1 MAIQL
6 NSRDELI
13 FKMIEEHEVLLEKHI
28 SYFIADD
35 AKPVLIRDRLRK
47 LFYLDYLI
55 CHRHNTKLPWWT
67 TPTKPLVYMLTNS
80 QNEEVDRFDSDWQRH
95 HLEVA
100 NLRMLYLMAQQEG
113 EISNFQ
119 WQTMKGKNNIDALIN
134 FDCQGTKH
142 KIGIINNI
150 SPDMKNQL
158 DSLAQLKN
166 DLELTS
172 IIIVSRDLETQKQ
185 NQAMFGSSPLAQSVF
200 FCVHQEMYQS
210 GIVSNVWQNSKQ
222 ESAGLFPIASGTNSV
237 DSESVWIN
245 TQAGAAQTSA
255 AL

>member
-67 TPTKPLVYMLTNS
+67 TPTKPLVYMLTNT
-80 QNEEVDRFDSDWQRH
+80 QNEELDRFNSDWQRH

-113 EISNFQ
+113 EISNFK
-119 WQTMKGKNNIDALIN
+119 WQTMKGKNNIDALIS
-134 FDCQGTKH
+134 FDCQGISH
-142 KIGIINNI
+142 KIAIINNMENA
-150 SPDMKNQL
+150 DQL
-158 DSLAQLKN
+158 ESLASLKKE
-166 DLELTS
+166 LELTS
-172 IIIVSRDLETQKQ
+172 IMIVSRDIETQKQ
-185 NQAMFGSSPLAQSVF
+185 IQKMVASSALSDSIF

-210 GIVSNVWQNSKQ
+210 GIVSNVWQNAK
-222 ESAGLFPIASGTNSV
+222 EMSADLFPASGSNNIET
-237 DSESVWIN
+237 DGIWIN
-245 TQAGAAQTSA
+245 TQSGTAQASPA
-255 AL
+255 V

>member
-13 FKMIEEHEVLLEKHI
+13 FKLLEEHEVLLEKHI

-67 TPTKPLVYMLTNS
+67 TPTKPLVYMLTKTNS
-80 QNEEVDRFDSDWQRH
+80 EANDRFDADWQRH

-100 NLRMLYLMAQQEG
+100 NLRMLFLQAQQDG
-113 EISNFQ
+113 EITNFC
-119 WQTMKGKNNIDALIN
+119 WQTLKDNIIN
-134 FDCQGTKH
+134 ARVTFDCNGKKH
-142 KIGIINNI
+142 SIGIINN
-150 SPDMKNQL
+150 SKPSL
-158 DSLAQLKN
+158 DWLNKMSTLKSEM
-166 DLELTS
+166 DLTM
-172 IIIVSRDLETQKQ
+172 IMVVSRDNESQKQ
-185 NQAMFGSSPLAQSVF
+185 IQKTFAQSELDDSIF

-210 GIVSNVWQNSKQ
+210 GVVSKVWQNSANEMQ
-222 ESAGLFPIASGTNSV
+222 DIFQSELWVNSASQGTPQAFP
-237 DSESVWIN
+237 
-245 TQAGAAQTSA
+245 AA
-255 AL
+255 

>member
-13 FKMIEEHEVLLEKHI
+13 FKLIEEHEVLLEKHI

-67 TPTKPLVYMLTNS
+67 TPTKPLVYMLTNTKS
-80 QNEEVDRFDSDWQRH
+80 EASDRFDADWQRH

-100 NLRMLYLMAQQEG
+100 NLRMLYLQAQQEG
-113 EISNFQ
+113 HISNFN
-119 WQTMKGKNNIDALIN
+119 WKTLKDEMIHALVEFDCKGK
-134 FDCQGTKH
+134 KH
-142 KIGIINNI
+142 KIGIINNFKASDDWSNKI
-150 SPDMKNQL
+150 DQL
-158 DSLAQLKN
+158 VSEMQL
-166 DLELTS
+166 TG
-172 IIIVSRDLETQKQ
+172 IFIVSRDNESQKESQ
-185 NQAMFGSSPLAQSVF
+185 KLFAQSHLDKSVF

-210 GIVSNVWQNSKQ
+210 GIVSKVWQNAKHEQ
-222 ESAGLFPIASGTNSV
+222 FDLFVKNTGNIVESDAWTKSGP
-237 DSESVWIN
+237 
-245 TQAGAAQTSA
+245 TQAAV
-255 AL
+255 